1 MMGTE
6 TGIAPLWD
14 RSERAVARVR
24 NLPLNK
30 EAKTLDAGPRS
41 VQDAR
46 RWAVEA
52 CRQIGR
58 EDLTETAELGISEL
72 VTNAILHAEPPIKVR
87 LRGTRD
93 HPRVEVFDGSL
104 TAPAPYPSMTDDEEL
119 LSTIGRGL
127 GIVAMCS
134 DAWGAVIQPEGK
146 FVWFEP
152 ATEVSDVDLD
162 LEGNIYDSS
171 AEDRITADAE
181 LRDGITVEF
190 ARLPVNLYVDFRR
203 HYRELRRE
211 LRLLSLAHETDYPVA
226 KNLSDLFRRYDD
238 EFRTARGTDKL
249 DSAISAGEDRA
260 DITLVV
266 PRSSPD
272 TSAQMID
279 LLELADAFC
288 RDERLLS
295 LATTPQQL
303 RFQRWYL
310 GEFGRQ
316 AQGEPPRPWAGSD
329 QVQQLKQ
336 SAS

>member
-1 MMGTE
+1 
-6 TGIAPLWD
+6 
-14 RSERAVARVR
+14 
-24 NLPLNK
+24 LPLNK
-30 EAKTLDAGPRS
+30 EAMTLETGPRS

-46 RWAVEA
+46 RWVVEV

-72 VTNAILHAEPPIKVR
+72 VTNAILHAAPPIKVR

-104 TAPAPYPSMTDDEEL
+104 TAPAPYPPMTDDDEL

-152 ATEVSDVDLD
+152 ATEVSDADRDLKGD
-162 LEGNIYDSS
+162 IYDSS
-171 AEDRITADAE
+171 AEDRISADAE
-181 LRDGITVEF
+181 LGEGVTVEF
-190 ARLPVNLYVDFRR
+190 AGLPVNLYVDFRR

-211 LRLLSLAHETDYPVA
+211 LRLLSLAHETDYPIA
-226 KNLSDLFRRYDD
+226 KNLTDLFLRFDD
-238 EFRTARGTDKL
+238 EFRMARGTDQL
-249 DSAISAGEDRA
+249 ESAIAAGEDRA
-260 DITLVV
+260 DIALVV
-266 PRSSPD
+266 PDSSAE
-272 TSAQMID
+272 TSAQMIE
-279 LLELADAFC
+279 LLALADAFC

-303 RFQRWYL
+303 QFQRWYL
-310 GEFGRQ
+310 GEFRRQ
-316 AQGEPPRPWAGSD
+316 AGGEPPRPWVGSD
-329 QVQQLKQ
+329 QVQRLKQ

>member
-1 MMGTE
+1 
-6 TGIAPLWD
+6 
-14 RSERAVARVR
+14 
-24 NLPLNK
+24 LPLNK
-30 EAKTLDAGPRS
+30 EALTLKPGPRS

-46 RWAVEA
+46 RWVVEV
-52 CRQIGR
+52 CSQIGR
-58 EDLTETAELGISEL
+58 DDLAETAELGISEL
-72 VTNAILHAEPPIKVR
+72 VTNAILHAKPPVKVR

-93 HPRVEVFDGSL
+93 HPRVEVFDGSRM
-104 TAPAPYPSMTDDEEL
+104 APAPYPPMTDADEL

-127 GIVAMCS
+127 GIVAMCA

-152 ATEVSDVDLD
+152 ATEVSDTDLD
-162 LEGNIYDSS
+162 LDGDLYDSS
-171 AEDRITADAE
+171 ADDRISADAE
-181 LRDGITVEF
+181 LGDGVTIEF

-226 KNLSDLFRRYDD
+226 KNLSDLFRRFDD
-238 EFRTARGTDKL
+238 EFRMARGTDKL
-249 DSAISAGEDRA
+249 DSAITSGEDRA
-260 DITLVV
+260 DVSLVV
-266 PRSSPD
+266 PSSCPG

-288 RDERLLS
+288 RAERLLS

-303 RFQRWYL
+303 QFQRWWL
-310 GEFGRQ
+310 GEFSRQ
-316 AQGEPPRPWAGSD
+316 AAGEAPRPWAGSD
-329 QVQQLKQ
+329 QVQRLRQ

>member
-1 MMGTE
+1 
-6 TGIAPLWD
+6 
-14 RSERAVARVR
+14 
-24 NLPLNK
+24 LPLNR
-30 EAKTLDAGPRS
+30 EAMTLNAGPRS

-46 RWAVEA
+46 RWAVEV
-52 CRQIGR
+52 CLQVGR
-58 EDLTETAELGISEL
+58 PDLTETAELGISEL
-72 VTNAILHAEPPIKVR
+72 VTNAILHAEPPIRVR

-93 HPRVEVFDGSL
+93 HPRIEVFDGSL
-104 TAPAPYPSMTDDEEL
+104 RAPAPYPPMTDDDEL

-152 ATEVSDVDLD
+152 ATEVSDEDLD
-162 LEGNIYDSS
+162 LQGDIYDSS
-171 AEDRITADAE
+171 AEDRISSDSE
-181 LRDGITVEF
+181 LRGGVTVNF

-211 LRLLSLAHETDYPVA
+211 LRLLALAHETDYPVA
-226 KNLSDLFRRYDD
+226 KNLSELFRRFDD
-238 EFRTARGTDKL
+238 ELRASRGTDEL
-249 DSAISAGEDRA
+249 DRAIKAGEGRA

-266 PRSSPD
+266 PGSSPT
-272 TSAQMID
+272 TSAQMIE

-303 RFQRWYL
+303 DFQRWYL
-310 GEFGRQ
+310 GEFVRQ
-316 AQGEPPRPWAGSD
+316 AAGKAPRPWAGSD
-329 QVQQLKQ
+329 QVQRLQQ
-336 SAS
+336 STQ

>member
-1 MMGTE
+1 
-6 TGIAPLWD
+6 
-14 RSERAVARVR
+14 
-24 NLPLNK
+24 LPLNK
-30 EAKTLDAGPRS
+30 EALTLETGPRS
-41 VQDAR
+41 VHDAR
-46 RWAVEA
+46 RWVVES

-58 EDLTETAELGISEL
+58 DDLAETAELGISEL
-72 VTNAILHAEPPIKVR
+72 VANAILHARPPVKVR

-104 TAPAPYPSMTDDEEL
+104 AAPAPYPPMTDDDEL

-152 ATEVSDVDLD
+152 AMEISDADLD
-162 LEGNIYDSS
+162 LEGDIYDLS
-171 AEDRITADAE
+171 AEDRISADAE
-181 LRDGITVEF
+181 LRDGVTVEF

-226 KNLSDLFRRYDD
+226 KNLSDLFRRFDD
-238 EFRTARGTDKL
+238 EFRMARGTDKL
-249 DSAISAGEDRA
+249 DVAIASGEDRA
-260 DITLVV
+260 DVTLVV
-266 PRSSPD
+266 PRSSPT

-288 RDERLLS
+288 RAERLLS

-303 RFQRWYL
+303 QFQRWYL
-310 GEFGRQ
+310 AEFGRQ
-316 AQGEPPRPWAGSD
+316 AKGEAARPWAGSD
-329 QVQQLKQ
+329 QVQRLKQ